1 MALIKG
7 REVKEDEGQEY
18 PSNPRL
24 WNMVRAQSKA
34 RFSKESPASA
44 HWIRTHY
51 SQMGGRFVSSKKDI
65 DPRNRDVV
73 EEAKEKKEKESKKR
87 IVRDVKKNV
96 TKPVTKS
103 K

>member
-7 REVKEDEGQEY
+7 KEVKEDEGQEY
-18 PSNPRL
+18 PANPRL
-24 WNMVRAQSKA
+24 WNMVRTQAKS

-65 DPRNRDVV
+65 DPRNRDVA

-87 IVRDVKKNV
+87 IVRDVKKKV

>member
-7 REVKEDEGQEY
+7 KEVKEDEGQEY
-18 PSNPRL
+18 PANPRL
-24 WNMVRAQSKA
+24 WNMVRTQAKS

-87 IVRDVKKNV
+87 IVRDVKKKV